1 MNHDHT
7 LLTSINDGC
16 SEYYYRFVACT
27 TVGGRDVM
35 KDPARTNQLIRL
47 NTIDEAILSICSVE
61 SGEGACQMKD
71 EVLK

>member
-1 MNHDHT
+1 
-7 LLTSINDGC
+7 
-16 SEYYYRFVACT
+16 
-27 TVGGRDVM
+27 VGGRDVM

-71 EVLK
+71 EVLKGPPRQLHRMQAGEEQCWSSA